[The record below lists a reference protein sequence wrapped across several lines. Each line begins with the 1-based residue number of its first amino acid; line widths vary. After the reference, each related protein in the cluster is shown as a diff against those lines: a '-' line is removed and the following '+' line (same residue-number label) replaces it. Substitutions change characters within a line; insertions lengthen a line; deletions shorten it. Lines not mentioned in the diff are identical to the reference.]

1 MGRKNTR
8 FEFLANLSI
17 ARMKENDVI
26 GICVTEPLHSVTKEI
41 IKVRDSSEFMKF
53 QTDASLRQSIQIIT
67 RSSSISGLTN
77 SGIDL
82 YNARIIIPIR
92 IIKTQTPLITV

>member
-8 FEFLANLSI
+8 FEFLANPSI
-17 ARMKENDVI
+17 AIVKEHDVN

-41 IKVRDSSEFMKF
+41 IKVRDSSELIKF
-53 QTDASLRQSIQIIT
+53 QSDASLRQSIQIIT

-77 SGIDL
+77 SRIDL
-82 YNARIIIPIR
+82 NNARIMIPIG
-92 IIKTQTPLITV
+92 IIKTQTSPITV